1 MGYFHTFPIIHFHFA
16 WKTQR
21 TQLPINLASIMTAFY
36 QVEDLIVYSAL
47 DCTEYRRK
55 QPKMCHK
62 IELSYPLSS
71 RLLLRLPCV
80 CRGAWP
86 KAKEGAATSVCC
98 LFSISLH
105 WGGKTSDRR
114 TQVCGKFITI
124 KVLPFF
130 FAGVWWVRGRGEAR
144 RSWVWKSVRVAAF
157 KWGIT
162 ESPSSFSMLRCKG
175 IRRN

>member
-1 MGYFHTFPIIHFHFA
+1 
-16 WKTQR
+16 
-21 TQLPINLASIMTAFY
+21 MTAFY

-71 RLLLRLPCV
+71 RPLLRLPCV

-130 FAGVWWVRGRGEAR
+130 FCRRISALGRGPASVYAKYLHAVYTFIANISFASS
-144 RSWVWKSVRVAAF
+144 RSIPGF
-157 KWGIT
+157 F
-162 ESPSSFSMLRCKG
+162 SFLFFA
-175 IRRN
+175 